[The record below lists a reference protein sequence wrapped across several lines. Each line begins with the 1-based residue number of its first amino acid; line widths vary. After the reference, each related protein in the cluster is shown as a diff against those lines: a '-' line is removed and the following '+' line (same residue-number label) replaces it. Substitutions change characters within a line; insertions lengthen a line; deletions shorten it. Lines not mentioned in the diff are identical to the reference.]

1 VKKSVVPFV
10 SVVAFA
16 VIASNSVHAAG
27 VNQDDLA
34 LVALN
39 KIAVQHVIH
48 SAFTPSP
55 AIGRARVTQAHDKN
69 DNVIGKSRVKAI
81 IAQELNHNL
90 KITKSD
96 LLGSEPIYA
105 IDLLG
110 SDPLK
115 LIGSDPI
122 YSNATAMLTD

>member
-1 VKKSVVPFV
+1 MKKSVVPFV

-39 KIAVQHVIH
+39 KLAVQNVSH
-48 SAFTPSP
+48 FTPTP
-55 AIGRARVTQAHDKN
+55 APDRVSQTHDLN
-69 DNVIGKSRVKAI
+69 DNVIGKSQVKAI
-81 IAQELNHNL
+81 IAQELNHSLN
-90 KITKSD
+90 ITKSD
-96 LLGSEPIYA
+96 LIGSE
-105 IDLLG
+105 
-110 SDPLK
+110 PLK

>member
-1 VKKSVVPFV
+1 MKKSVVPFV

-16 VIASNSVHAAG
+16 VIASNSVQAAG

-39 KIAVQHVIH
+39 KLEIQNVSHFAS
-48 SAFTPSP
+48 SATAAP
-55 AIGRARVTQAHDKN
+55 AQLMQAESTQAHVMNDK
-69 DNVIGKSRVKAI
+69 VIGKSQVKAI
-81 IAQELNHNL
+81 ITQELTHTL
-90 KITKSD
+90 YITKSD
-96 LLGSEPIYA
+96 LLGSEPIN
-105 IDLLG
+105 
-110 SDPLK
+110 

>member
-1 VKKSVVPFV
+1 MKKSVVPFV

-39 KIAVQHVIH
+39 KIAVQHVIY

-55 AIGRARVTQAHDKN
+55 AIGRARVTQAHHKN
-69 DNVIGKSRVKAI
+69 DNVIGKSQVKAI
-81 IAQELNHNL
+81 IAQELNHSL

-96 LLGSEPIYA
+96 LLGSE
-105 IDLLG
+105 
-110 SDPLK
+110 PLK

>member
-1 VKKSVVPFV
+1 LEKIVKKSVVPFV

-96 LLGSEPIYA
+96 LLGSEP
-105 IDLLG
+105 
-110 SDPLK
+110 LK

>member
-1 VKKSVVPFV
+1 MKKTVVPFV

-39 KIAVQHVIH
+39 NLAVQSVIH
-48 SAFTPSP
+48 SALTPSP
-55 AIGRARVTQAHDKN
+55 AIGRASVTQAHHKH
-69 DNVIGKSRVKAI
+69 DNVIGKSQVKAI
-81 IAQELNHNL
+81 IAQELKHSLN
-90 KITKSD
+90 ITKSD
-96 LLGSEPIYA
+96 LLGSDPLYA
-105 IDLLG
+105 IDLIG
-110 SDPLK
+110 SEPLK

-122 YSNATAMLTD
+122 YSNATAMITD